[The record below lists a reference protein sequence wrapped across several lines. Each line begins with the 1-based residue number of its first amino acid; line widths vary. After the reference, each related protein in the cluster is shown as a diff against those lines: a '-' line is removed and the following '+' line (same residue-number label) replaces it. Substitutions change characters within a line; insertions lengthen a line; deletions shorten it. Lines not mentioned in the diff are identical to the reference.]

1 MNKEDSLV
9 RELKILKEALAFAK
23 AGNTEGVVEKFA
35 ELCAHQQYVME
46 QEAYYATNE
55 VIRNAQRYARS
66 KVQVR
71 PQSDIPSA
79 DDKGEI

>member
-1 MNKEDSLV
+1 LV
-9 RELKILKEALAFAK
+9 RELQILKEALTFAK

-55 VIRNAQRYARS
+55 VIRNAQRHARS